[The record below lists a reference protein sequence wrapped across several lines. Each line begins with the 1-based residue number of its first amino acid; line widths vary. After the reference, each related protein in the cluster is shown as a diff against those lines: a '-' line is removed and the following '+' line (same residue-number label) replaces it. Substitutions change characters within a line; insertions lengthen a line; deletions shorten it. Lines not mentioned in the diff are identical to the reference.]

1 MSLKFCPK
9 CGNKLE
15 PDASFCNTCG
25 ADVKVRETT
34 VQISTTQ
41 TIKSSQTPLA
51 QPETVIY
58 ANFLKRLIALFFDS
72 IIIGAIGSVFSW
84 FLFAS
89 WLPINILDPLGGFW
103 YSVPF
108 DFIFGFLY
116 HWGLETY
123 NKGQTLGKMA
133 LNIRTVDEKTLKL
146 ASSSH
151 YAVNNLLKGSP
162 LLILDFLIG
171 YLKNSGD
178 PKNRIRIL
186 QNVSETVVIFTKE
199 KF

>member
-1 MSLKFCPK
+1 MW
-9 CGNKLE
+9 
-15 PDASFCNTCG
+15 NT
-25 ADVKVRETT
+25 DVQVKQTP
-34 VQISTTQ
+34 TQ
-41 TIKSSQTPLA
+41 TPSIQTTKSSLPLST

-84 FLFAS
+84 IFVAS
-89 WLPINILDPLGGFW
+89 WLPINILDPFGGFW
-103 YSVPF
+103 YSIPF

-146 ASSSH
+146 ASSSN
-151 YAVNNLLKGSP
+151 YAVNNILKGSP
-162 LLILDFLIG
+162 LLILDFIIG
-171 YLKNSGD
+171 VLKNSGD
-178 PKNRIRIL
+178 SKNRIRIM
-186 QNVSETVVIFTKE
+186 QNMSETVVIMSR
-199 KF
+199 

>member
-1 MSLKFCPK
+1 MSLNFCAN

-15 PDASFCNTCG
+15 PDASFCDSCG
-25 ADVKVRETT
+25 TDVKVKQTT
-34 VQISTTQ
+34 AQNPSVLTTK
-41 TIKSSQTPLA
+41 TSQTPLK

-84 FLFAS
+84 FLFTP
-89 WLPINILDPLGGFW
+89 WLPSLNILDPFGGFW

-133 LNIRTVDEKTLKL
+133 LNIRTVDEKTLQIAK
-146 ASSSH
+146 SSN
-151 YAVNNLLKGSP
+151 YAVNNILKGSP
-162 LLILDFLIG
+162 FLILDFIIG
-171 YLKNSGD
+171 FLKNSGD
-178 PKNRIRIL
+178 SKNRIRIM
-186 QNVSETVVIFTKE
+186 QNISETVVILSR
-199 KF
+199 

>member
-34 VQISTTQ
+34 VQIPTAQ
-41 TIKSSQTPLA
+41 TIKSSQTPLT

-84 FLFAS
+84 LLFTP
-89 WLPINILDPLGGFW
+89 WLPGLNILDPFGGFW
-103 YSVPF
+103 YCPIRF
-108 DFIFGFLY
+108 YFWFFIPL
-116 HWGLETY
+116 GL
-123 NKGQTLGKMA
+123 
-133 LNIRTVDEKTLKL
+133 R
-146 ASSSH
+146 
-151 YAVNNLLKGSP
+151 NL
-162 LLILDFLIG
+162 
-171 YLKNSGD
+171 
-178 PKNRIRIL
+178 
-186 QNVSETVVIFTKE
+186 
-199 KF
+199 